1 MIQEKMKTSES
12 DSRITK
18 VVMLVCNQ
26 IFRRILKR
34 SFESDL
40 YRVSQKNYTLFWR
53 AVAPLNFELGIKVG
67 GVLEFSGS
75 QL

>member
-18 VVMLVCNQ
+18 VV
-26 IFRRILKR
+26 KR

-40 YRVSQKNYTLFWR
+40 YRVSQKKLY
-53 AVAPLNFELGIKVG
+53 I
-67 GVLEFSGS
+67 VLEGRSTLKF
-75 QL
+75 

>member
-26 IFRRILKR
+26 IFRRILMR

-40 YRVSQKNYTLFWR
+40 YLVATSQKKTTHPSTIFLTNYFLTSF
-53 AVAPLNFELGIKVG
+53 N
-67 GVLEFSGS
+67 
-75 QL
+75 

>member
-26 IFRRILKR
+26 IFRRILKK

-40 YRVSQKNYTLFWR
+40 YLGKTSNKEKTTLF
-53 AVAPLNFELGIKVG
+53 LTNYFLTS
-67 GVLEFSGS
+67 FT
-75 QL
+75 